1 MEEMI
6 RYSLGLDIQMD
17 VKPPR
22 KRGGCMHGLADVLQ
36 INVTIDL
43 CFNSKQTSS
52 WKIGMIFY

>member
-1 MEEMI
+1 
-6 RYSLGLDIQMD
+6 MD